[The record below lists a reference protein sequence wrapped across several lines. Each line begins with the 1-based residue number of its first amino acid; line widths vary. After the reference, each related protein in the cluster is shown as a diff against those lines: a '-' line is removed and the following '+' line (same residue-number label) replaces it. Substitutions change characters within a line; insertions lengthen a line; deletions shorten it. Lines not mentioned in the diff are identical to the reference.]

1 MFAYGVGNT
10 VELAG
15 SDETETFGTLV
26 NYIDR
31 EEVVNMLQAL
41 GVTTDKLRGLV
52 CAHAL
57 SEAGLE

>member
-1 MFAYGVGNT
+1 MFMYDT
-10 VELAG
+10 VMLAD
-15 SDETETFGTLV
+15 SDTAETFGTLV
-26 NYIDR
+26 NYLSVL
-31 EEVVNMLQAL
+31 EVVEMLQAL

>member
-1 MFAYGVGNT
+1 MFTYDT
-10 VELAG
+10 VMLAD
-15 SDETETFGTLV
+15 SDVVETFGTLV
-26 NYIDR
+26 NYLSVL
-31 EEVVNMLQAL
+31 EVVEMLQAL